1 MNGPAT
7 RTDGLAGL
15 QAALIR
21 PRGVVALILAYCLIH
36 FLIRLNVSPTFSLD
50 ESEQLL
56 FVQKLD
62 WGYRFRHPP
71 LITWIYASAEAL
83 GILNRP
89 VFFLLK
95 YAIMAVGYVAFHFAA
110 LRVLKDDAL
119 AAAATASWA
128 LVFYTAWGHH
138 EDLMHTVLLMSLLC
152 ICLWAF
158 VRAIQEGG
166 ALNWALFGVSIGLG
180 FLSKYVHIILPVALV
195 LAGLTIDLVRA
206 RMSVRALGIA
216 TGVAV
221 LVVAPYA
228 VWSLMFGYS
237 LPELA
242 QDVTARGPQ
251 PGGALQVLVGLGA
264 LVLAFLEFW
273 LPVLGLVF
281 AAAFFAVFRP
291 GMRQARLWTE
301 DTRALTRLMARTMGA
316 ALILMAMAV
325 FFAGA
330 TYFKPRWMHQI
341 ALVLPIWLFL
351 QVQASGGVAAFPRGW
366 RGWWISVGLVSVLI
380 MAGRV
385 VEWRLEGQTCAIE
398 KCRVYLPI
406 SDWAEDLKAAD
417 LTGGTLVTA
426 EYQLGGNLRYAT
438 RTRVVD
444 ADFPLHV
451 YPPAAG
457 SGAGTGEGS
466 GAEGEGRC
474 VAVWRN
480 APLMPPKLDAY
491 IRTVLM
497 SNPGD
502 GMPDA
507 AFERSL
513 LTAPDRKTV
522 LYVRSLPVTDQCR

>member
-1 MNGPAT
+1 MTGPE
-7 RTDGLAGL
+7 RQNPSGGRSFWDHLAS
-15 QAALIR
+15 
-21 PRGVVALILAYCLIH
+21 PRSVVFFILAYCLIH
-36 FLIRLNVSPTFSLD
+36 LAIRLSISPTFSLD

-56 FVQKLD
+56 FAQKLD

-83 GILNRP
+83 GALNRP

-95 YAIMAVGYVAFHFAA
+95 YTIMALGYIAFHFAA
-110 LRVLKDDAL
+110 LDVLKDNRL

-152 ICLWAF
+152 ASLWAF
-158 VRAIQEGG
+158 VRAIQRGG
-166 ALNWALFGVSIGLG
+166 ALNWALFGASVGLG

-206 RMSVRALGIA
+206 RMPVRGLLIA
-216 TGVAV
+216 AGVAI

-228 VWSLMFGYS
+228 VWSFTFGYS

-251 PGGALQVLVGLGA
+251 PGGIVQILLGLGA
-264 LVLAFLEFW
+264 LLLAFLEFW
-273 LPVLGLVF
+273 VPVLGLVF
-281 AAAFFAVFRP
+281 AACFFAVFRP
-291 GMRQARLWTE
+291 SVRQSRIWTE

-316 ALILMAMAV
+316 ALILMAFAV
-325 FFAGA
+325 FLAGA

-351 QVQASGGVAAFPRGW
+351 QVQASGGPVAFARGW
-366 RGWWISVGLVSVLI
+366 AAWWITLALVSVTV
-380 MAGRV
+380 MVGRV
-385 VEWRLEGQTCAIE
+385 AEWRLEGQTCPIE

-406 SDWAEDLKAAD
+406 ADWAADLKAAD

-438 RTRVVD
+438 RTRTVD
-444 ADFPLHV
+444 ADFPIHV
-451 YPPAAG
+451 YPPASPDNPSSQASDG
-457 SGAGTGEGS
+457 G
-466 GAEGEGRC
+466 C

-491 IRTVLM
+491 LRTVLGAD
-497 SNPGD
+497 PGD

-507 AFERSL
+507 AFERPL
-513 LTAPDRKTV
+513 LTTDDRMTV
-522 LYVRSLPVTDQCR
+522 LYVRSLPVTTRCR